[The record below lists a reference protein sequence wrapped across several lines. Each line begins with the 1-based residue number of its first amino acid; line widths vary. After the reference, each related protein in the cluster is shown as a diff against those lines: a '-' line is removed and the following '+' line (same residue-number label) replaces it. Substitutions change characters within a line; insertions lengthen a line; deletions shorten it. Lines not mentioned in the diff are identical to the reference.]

1 MKNQIKIS
9 KENTLLITSME
20 QLLTQIDTIKEKIT
34 DQEYRDMMD
43 SLKTLHDK
51 QPDFKYDVVIAHIE
65 NNDKDIN
72 CRGIEYHI
80 HKMVLIPKEFVGKD
94 TESIKRLIED
104 TKKGGGILDNPI
116 PLWVDFRK
124 GTIRFEW
131 ELPNSIC
138 NEEEENIVALYQ
150 EFTLLAVRE
159 IKD

>member
-1 MKNQIKIS
+1 
-9 KENTLLITSME
+9 ME

-43 SLKTLHDK
+43 SLKILHDK
-51 QPDFKYDVVIAHIE
+51 QPDFKYDVVIAHIDNVE
-65 NNDKDIN
+65 KDIN
-72 CRGIEYHI
+72 CHGIKYEI
-80 HKMVLIPKEFVGKD
+80 QKMVFTPKEFVGKD
-94 TESIKRLIED
+94 TGDIKRLIED

-124 GTIRFEW
+124 GTIKFEW

-138 NEEEENIVALYQ
+138 EKDEDDIVALYQ
-150 EFTLLAVRE
+150 EYTLLAVRE